1 MIIKNLVKIQELSY
15 LKANCNSLRFD
26 GVNEDLLVTPTT
38 NFNFQWTDAWSIE
51 AWIYPPSTSSLK
63 FAFSKWGGAP
73 TLNIRGWFF
82 MVLGYNPSS
91 SLQGALRF
99 QLRQAASGYID
110 AYSNSSINFD
120 QWNHVVV
127 TYDGSGTN
135 AGITFYINNVATA
148 KPNTLST
155 LGSGT
160 PIGSGSISSGTIQT
174 NEPTTVNSLVTN
186 GSWVAGDLES
196 TKVYNVELTAAD
208 IEDLYIKASIP
219 KNQNLILDL
228 NVGRSVFNGT
238 EWEVPDVTGNNTA
251 ISRNM
256 EVDDLTTNCPMKGVV
271 PCRSLV
277 FDGVN
282 EFLDCTNNSAFDF
295 SPTNAFSIESWIKF
309 DNLTGARFIVSKW
322 TRPTFNDVRAYTL
335 QTLGNNFRFL
345 FGSSNT
351 SLIIVSSTQALS
363 TGVWYHILLTYDGS
377 NDANGVKFYIDNN
390 LSGKTIDRND
400 LTGVT
405 TNTEPLQIGG
415 QDTFFSAAQIAK
427 TRMWDVELSASD
439 VNTQWNGGVIQNTP
453 VQSGNL
459 VLNTNIDNSSF
470 GTQWTIPD
478 LTGTTGGYTSVN
490 MEESDRVD
498 ECPIRSV
505 VPCYSLDFD
514 GVNEYVNCTDNNAFS
529 FGAGGS
535 DSPFSMT
542 VWINMDDATNCRMMS
557 KFISVG
563 GREYWFGTTSDD
575 TILFALYNSFS
586 DTRFVYVKSTVPL
599 NENTWINVTVTYD
612 GRGGLTAFD
621 GQEIYV
627 DGQLQSKTTAIN
639 GNYQS
644 MSNKSA
650 PLEIGAI
657 TSLGNYANAKFA
669 SARMWN
675 VELSASETLAYYNET
690 NAATSIQTSALVVDA
705 DFNASVFN
713 GSEFNIPDP
722 TGITSGYTSVNLE
735 IEDKVEDCPS

>member
-1 MIIKNLVKIQELSY
+1 MIIKELTKIQGLSF
-15 LKANCNSLRFD
+15 LRANCNSLRFD

-51 AWIYPPSTSSLK
+51 AWIYVPSTSGLK
-63 FAFSKWGGAP
+63 FAFSKWRGGA
-73 TLNIRGWFF
+73 TSKGWFF
-82 MVLGYNPSS
+82 MVIGAGSPSFT
-91 SLQGALRF
+91 GVLRL

-110 AYSNSSINFD
+110 AYSTSSVNFD
-120 QWNHVVV
+120 QWNHVAV

-135 AGITFYINNVATA
+135 AGITFYINNVATT

-155 LGSGT
+155 QGSGT

-174 NEPTTVNSLVTN
+174 TEPTTVNSLVAN
-186 GSWVAGDLES
+186 GNWSDGDLES

-208 IEDLYIKASIP
+208 ITELYTRRSIP
-219 KNQNLILDL
+219 KVSNLLLDL
-228 NVGRSVFNGT
+228 NVGRSGFNGT

-271 PCRSLV
+271 S
-277 FDGVN
+277 
-282 EFLDCTNNSAFDF
+282 
-295 SPTNAFSIESWIKF
+295 
-309 DNLTGARFIVSKW
+309 
-322 TRPTFNDVRAYTL
+322 
-335 QTLGNNFRFL
+335 
-345 FGSSNT
+345 
-351 SLIIVSSTQALS
+351 
-363 TGVWYHILLTYDGS
+363 
-377 NDANGVKFYIDNN
+377 
-390 LSGKTIDRND
+390 
-400 LTGVT
+400 
-405 TNTEPLQIGG
+405 
-415 QDTFFSAAQIAK
+415 
-427 TRMWDVELSASD
+427 
-439 VNTQWNGGVIQNTP
+439 
-453 VQSGNL
+453 
-459 VLNTNIDNSSF
+459 
-470 GTQWTIPD
+470 
-478 LTGTTGGYTSVN
+478 
-490 MEESDRVD
+490 
-498 ECPIRSV
+498 
-505 VPCYSLDFD
+505 CYSLDFD

-529 FGAGGS
+529 FGSGGS
-535 DSPFSMT
+535 DSPFSMS

-557 KFISVG
+557 KFISAG

-599 NENTWINVTVTYD
+599 SENTWINVTVTYD

-627 DGQLQSKTTAIN
+627 DGQLQSKTTFIN

-722 TGITSGYTSVNLE
+722 TGTTSGYTSVNLE